1 MQNTAT
7 LPKPSHREA
16 LQKFAVERAKIPTLV
31 TASEIEEYVSN
42 LWYMDAD
49 PYRYTTD

>member
-7 LPKPSHREA
+7 LPRIAHRLA
-16 LQKFAVERAKIPTLV
+16 LQQFASERAKIPAPV
-31 TASEIEEYVSN
+31 NMSEIEEYVSN